1 MNGAQAM
8 IQTLADSGVRAC
20 FANPGTSE
28 MHLVG
33 ALDHE
38 PRIRSVLCL
47 FEGVATGAADGYGR
61 FSDRPALTLLHLGP
75 GYFNGGANLHNAR
88 RARTPILNLVGDH
101 ATYHRQFDAP
111 LAAAIEP
118 LAAENSVWMGT
129 AQTAA
134 DAPRLASAAVA
145 ASLGPVPGQATLILP
160 ADSAWDESPG
170 PADVTA
176 PEVPPPPGRD
186 LLAGVAARLR
196 QAKAPAIFIG
206 GDGLLDEG
214 LRAAARLAGLGVRI
228 LTETLPARQ
237 RRGAGVFAPDR
248 TPYFPEAAAA
258 DLAAIDLAVLAGAR
272 APMAFFAY
280 PGKPSEGL
288 PEAAVRLTLTAPGHP
303 TADSLKALAD
313 ILEAPEPA
321 PQAKA
326 ELPPAPTGALSAM
339 TVAASLARLLPA
351 DAIVVDDGVTGSG
364 PAFPLTRDAA
374 AHDWVFNTGGAIG
387 LGMPVAL
394 GAAIAC
400 PDRRVICL
408 SGDGAGMYTCQALWT
423 MARERTPVVTVI
435 FANRAYTILNIEF
448 ARTGVTSPGEVA
460 KRMLTLDQP
469 AIDWVALSQSM
480 GVAAHRTGDAA
491 EFDRLFSE
499 AMKGDLPVLIEAV
512 I

>member
-1 MNGAQAM
+1 MNGAQAI

-61 FSDRPALTLLHLGP
+61 FSDRPAITLLHLGP

-88 RARTPILNLVGDH
+88 RAHTAILNLVGDH

-111 LAAAIEP
+111 LGSDIEA
-118 LAAENSVWMGT
+118 LAAENSIWMRT
-129 AQTAA
+129 AVTAG
-134 DAPRLASAAVA
+134 DAPRLASEAVA
-145 ASLGPVPGQATLILP
+145 ASLGPRRGQATLILP
-160 ADSAWDESPG
+160 ADTAWDEAPG
-170 PADVTA
+170 CAAPTLVEVAPATDA
-176 PEVPPPPGRD
+176 H
-186 LLAGVAARLR
+186 LLSTVATRLR
-196 QAKAPAIFIG
+196 QAKVPAIFIG
-206 GDGLLDEG
+206 GDALLAPGLA
-214 LRAAARLAGLGVRI
+214 AAARLAGLGVRI
-228 LTETLPARQ
+228 LTDTLPARL

-258 DLAAIDLAVLAGAR
+258 DLAAIDLAVLAGTR

-280 PGKPSEGL
+280 PGTPSECL
-288 PEAAVRLTLTAPGHP
+288 SADAARLTLTAPGYP
-303 TADSLKALAD
+303 TAATLTALAD
-313 ILEAPEPA
+313 LMDAPEPSPRSEGPRPA
-321 PQAKA
+321 
-326 ELPPAPTGALSAM
+326 APTGALSSM
-339 TVAASLARLLPA
+339 TVAASMARLLPA

-364 PAFPLTRDAA
+364 PALPLTQDAA
-374 AHDWVFNTGGAIG
+374 PHDWVFNTGGAIG

-423 MARERTPVVTVI
+423 MARERTPVVIAI
-435 FANRAYTILNIEF
+435 FANRAYNILNYEL

-460 KRMLTLDQP
+460 KRMLSLDEP
-469 AIDWVALSQSM
+469 TIDWVALSQSM
-480 GVAAHRTGDAA
+480 GVAAYRTGDAA
-491 EFDRLFSE
+491 EFERLF
-499 AMKGDLPVLIEAV
+499 ADAVKADGPVLIEAV